1 MWMAEQ
7 HRRRK
12 PEDGARIGCV
22 TLAGDPAGVCLD
34 GERREL
40 PVFGPGGYLWRPA
53 REDQV
58 LVIKTGTDGEA
69 PCVAG
74 KRNEGAETLGEG
86 EVLICSSGASIRLG
100 RDGTVSIAG
109 RVLVNG
115 KEIMTRE

>member
-7 HRRRK
+7 HRRRR
-12 PEDGARIGCV
+12 PGGGAQIGSV
-22 TLAGDPAGVCLD
+22 TLEGDPAGVCLD

-58 LVIKTGTDGEA
+58 LVIKTGADGET

-74 KRNEGAETLGEG
+74 KRNERSVQLAEG
-86 EVLICSSGASIRLG
+86 EVLIYSGSAAIRLSG
-100 RDGTVSIAG
+100 GTIALEG
-109 RVLVNG
+109 TVLVNG
-115 KEIMTRE
+115 KEVATKG